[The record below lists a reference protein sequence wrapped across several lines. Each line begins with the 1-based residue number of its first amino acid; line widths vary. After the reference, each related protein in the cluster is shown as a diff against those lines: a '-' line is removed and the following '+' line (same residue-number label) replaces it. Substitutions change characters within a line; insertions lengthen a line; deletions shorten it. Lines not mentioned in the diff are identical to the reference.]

1 VSRNGLTAS
10 IDTHT
15 RLVELAAELVEKTD
29 ASVDRLATL
38 LTADVG
44 HTDSEVV
51 YEENKLELHRYEPAE
66 TDHGTPIVIVY
77 ALVNRPY
84 ILDLQP
90 DRSVIRRLV
99 EAGFEVYLVEWGE
112 PSRLDTAL
120 SLSDYVCRYLHNCV
134 ESVCDRAGV
143 EDVHLL
149 GYCMGGTLSIMYTAL
164 YQERVRTLGLMATP
178 VAFDGTGGILERWA
192 SQYDPA
198 VAVETYGN
206 LPAEL
211 LAFEFSLMEPVE
223 NYVTKYVR
231 LYENL
236 EDESFV
242 ANFSRMEQWIWDGV
256 DVAGETYREF
266 VGEVYKQNALVE
278 NELQLDGE
286 RIDLREITVPV
297 LQIVGQYDHIVP
309 AESSRPFNDAIAS
322 EDERLIEF
330 PAGHIGISVSSKAH
344 DRLWPEV
351 CSWYADR
358 SRDSATTEPRTDPPT
373 ESGTESPA
381 DTESTASIESP
392 TIDVTAENLVEEV
405 SVEIP
410 GDDAN
415 QGSVTGDLRAIDGI
429 GETYA
434 GRLREAGIDTVSDLR
449 EHDPATL
456 AEITQTSPS
465 RTEQWLEQL

>member
-1 VSRNGLTAS
+1 
-10 IDTHT
+10 
-15 RLVELAAELVEKTD
+15 
-29 ASVDRLATL
+29 
-38 LTADVG
+38 
-44 HTDSEVV
+44 
-51 YEENKLELHRYEPAE
+51 
-66 TDHGTPIVIVY
+66 
-77 ALVNRPY
+77 
-84 ILDLQP
+84 
-90 DRSVIRRLV
+90 
-99 EAGFEVYLVEWGE
+99 VYLVEWGD

-120 SLSDYVCRYLHNCV
+120 SLSDYVCRYLHNCIEAV
-134 ESVCDRAGV
+134 ADRAGV

-381 DTESTASIESP
+381 DTESPASIESP

>member
-1 VSRNGLTAS
+1 VSPNGLTAS

-15 RLVELAAELVEKTD
+15 QLVELAAELVEKTD

-90 DRSVIRRLV
+90 DRSVIRRLL

-134 ESVCDRAGV
+134 EAVCDRSGV

-164 YQERVRTLGLMATP
+164 HQERVRTLGLMATP

-192 SQYDPA
+192 SHYDPG

-278 NELQLDGE
+278 NEVHLDGE

-330 PAGHIGISVSSKAH
+330 PAGHIGISVSSNAH

-358 SRDSATTEPRTDPPT
+358 SRDTTPTEEPTEPST
-373 ESGTESPA
+373 ESRTESPA
-381 DTESTASIESP
+381 ETDGSVTIESP
-392 TIDVTAENLVEEV
+392 TADVTPEDLVDEV

-410 GDDAN
+410 GDDAGD
-415 QGSVTGDLRAIDGI
+415 GSVTGDVRAIDGI
-429 GETYA
+429 GPTYA
-434 GRLREAGIDTVSDLR
+434 GRLHEAGIDTLSDLR

-456 AEITQTSPS
+456 AEIAETSPTQTA
-465 RTEQWLEQL
+465 QWLDQL